1 MNLRLQKF
9 IIKKNKDNTFIVK
22 YNFDVKYNFHR
33 RMFHEFSLLIS
44 KVK

>member
-1 MNLRLQKF
+1 M
-9 IIKKNKDNTFIVK
+9 IKKDKDNTFIVKYNFGVK